1 MQTSPGGSMIRRY
14 ASWLA
19 PKLGPSEEPVAE
31 YAALRER
38 VYGELFGEVQEVY
51 TEPGAFVPH
60 IEVRKYHRMWTAK
73 KTTVLVTSGMSDA
86 RMKLSRVA
94 KGISSRAELIFYCS
108 DPCDNYVETLRQLAR
123 FPHDN
128 RSWLY
133 FGHTI
138 PNGDPPAPF
147 WGSKILNTALFSP
160 TVVKRD
166 QALPEKLILGGD
178 PVNFLWVVPVSS
190 AECEL
195 KLQNGFPAVLELF
208 NTHQHPF
215 VFDPARPSYV

>member
-1 MQTSPGGSMIRRY
+1 MPKSGTSG
-14 ASWLA
+14 
-19 PKLGPSEEPVAE
+19 EPVAE
-31 YAALRER
+31 NAAQREH
-38 VYGELFGEVQEVY
+38 VYEELFGEVQEVFP
-51 TEPGAFVPH
+51 EAGSLVPQ
-60 IEVRKYHRMWTAK
+60 IEVRKYHRMWMAK

-86 RMKLSRVA
+86 RMKMSKVA
-94 KGISSRAELIFYCS
+94 KGISPRAELVFYCT
-108 DPCDNYVETLRQLAR
+108 DPCENYVEALRQLAR

-128 RSWLY
+128 RTWLY

-160 TVVKRD
+160 PVVKRD

-178 PVNFLWVVPVSS
+178 AVNFLWVVPVST

-195 KLQNGFPAVLELF
+195 KLQKGFPAVLELF

-215 VFDPARPSYV
+215 VFDPSRPSYV